1 MLLSTALKGMT
12 RHREV
17 LLEAGGASNPSLIS
31 ENTHRLAQYIAVAE
45 ERLADLEEELEIKES
60 DSFNQH
66 LKEGKSVNAAKE
78 SVRREFTKERA
89 QIIKVTRLVSSGWK
103 LVSESQS
110 RVKHLIAEANSQ
122 I

>member
-12 RHREV
+12 RHREA
-17 LLEAGGASNPSLIS
+17 LLEVGGASNPSLIS

-45 ERLADLEEELEIKES
+45 EKLADLEEELEIKES

-66 LKEGKSVNAAKE
+66 IKEGKSVNAAKE
-78 SVRREFTKERA
+78 SVRREFTRERA